1 MKPIFSIIRA
11 LLLLIVAAAGLFL
24 ELTINEFGFFFGISL
39 LLGAALTAMSLFLS
53 FDKQINEKNLMEP
66 IMDGFAGLVILTYP
80 EVSSRFVLSDFS
92 FWIAMMG
99 ILYLNSGF
107 FNHQSSKFFWL
118 YILTGLALIVFGFV
132 IINYATEFLS
142 SISYLMS
149 FAAVIYSLVVIY
161 LSLARSKA
169 PLQP

>member
-39 LLGAALTAMSLFLS
+39 LLGAALTAISLFLS

-80 EVSSRFVLSDFS
+80 EVSSLFVLSDFS

-107 FNHQSSKFFWL
+107 FNHQSTKFFWL
-118 YILTGLALIVFGFV
+118 YILTSLTLIVFGFV
-132 IINYATEFLS
+132 IINYTSEFLS
-142 SISYLMS
+142 SIIYLMS
-149 FAAVIYSLVVIY
+149 FAVVIYSLVVIY
-161 LSLARSKA
+161 LSLSRSKA